1 MSPTWSI
8 EINSAL
14 ATHNGSSVTASSTD
28 VLSACHPPTQMA
40 SLLGLIMASTTGLL
54 SLQNYPSGRGPRK
67 TVIKHLQKHWQ
78 QKPAMAV
85 INDSNP
91 CSVLL
96 PLHPLSLIGLS
107 SCHPWPLVWPQNS
120 PLYININLN
129 QQNQFPAKEGPIST
143 TPPSCAPWHVLLPS
157 MASTLEVSLW

>member
-1 MSPTWSI
+1 MSSLPV
-8 EINSAL
+8 
-14 ATHNGSSVTASSTD
+14 THPPKWPLSLASSWPLRLAFSASRIILLAMGLGKQ
-28 VLSACHPPTQMA
+28 LSNTC
-40 SLLGLIMASTTGLL
+40 
-54 SLQNYPSGRGPRK
+54 R
-67 TVIKHLQKHWQ
+67 QKHWQ

-91 CSVLL
+91 YSVLL

-157 MASTLEVSLW
+157 MASTLEVSL

>member
-1 MSPTWSI
+1 
-8 EINSAL
+8 
-14 ATHNGSSVTASSTD
+14 
-28 VLSACHPPTQMA
+28 MA
-40 SLLGLIMASTTGLL
+40 SLLGLMASTIGLF

-91 CSVLL
+91 YSVLL

-120 PLYININLN
+120 PLYINVKFESAEPVSSKRGTNIND
-129 QQNQFPAKEGPIST
+129 
-143 TPPSCAPWHVLLPS
+143 
-157 MASTLEVSLW
+157 STLLRPMARALAIDGLYFGGFPLIDSASVWTDTTHTVRIYFRLGYKSLILQIS